1 MTWLA
6 ITAGLLVI
14 AGGLAIAHS
23 RFSQDLTI
31 IDHAWDDVAADFGRR
46 HDLVPR
52 LVEIIRGFA
61 PHLGPELEDIVVA
74 RTLAIQM
81 ARQAP
86 TRVAL
91 RADVEN
97 ELTFAL
103 THVIAAMQ
111 EQRGTADATAV
122 MSTLDAIEPLHARI
136 VADAH
141 LYNLAV
147 QGHNRRVAARS
158 TRVVAALFGVER
170 RPYLTIVD
178 PASTALTAG

>member
-6 ITAGLLVI
+6 VTAGVLVI

-23 RFSQDLTI
+23 RFSQDLAV
-31 IDHAWDDVAADFGRR
+31 IDHAWRDVVADFRRR
-46 HDLVPR
+46 HELVPH
-52 LVEIIRGFA
+52 LVETIRGAA
-61 PHLGPELEDIVVA
+61 PRLGPELEDVVVA
-74 RTLAIQM
+74 RSRAIQM

-86 TRVAL
+86 GRVPL

-97 ELTFAL
+97 DLTL
-103 THVIAAMQ
+103 TIARVIAAAR
-111 EQRGTADATAV
+111 EVATTTAV
-122 MSTLDAIEPLHARI
+122 TSAVEAIEALHDRI

-147 QGHNRRVAARS
+147 QGHNRRVTAPS
-158 TRVVAALFGVER
+158 TRVVAALFAVER

-178 PASTALTAG
+178 PSGALVSRA